1 MASYITDAQQFKI
14 DSFLALPQGNAI
26 VYNGRGKSPLERLE
40 ENIAPGAMHNSSER
54 CDAPKCH
61 PQTRIALQR
70 DIFATL
76 KRIVL
81 LKGAK
86 GTGKTAI
93 AGSIA
98 DISQE
103 RGLLAGSFFFS
114 SVSKSANRRSKR
126 YLIATLT
133 YQLWQH
139 PALRQH
145 IGQRILSAIEYDPVI
160 FTRGMKAQM
169 EELILEPLRAI
180 QVAGVVLSN
189 GPRVIIQYHDPTLGS
204 PSQGQAQR
212 ANEDDQL
219 DILRVLL
226 HAAASPVFPF
236 RIIVTSRSEAPSIAI
251 SECLEANPITVDIS
265 LDGRPDTDADM
276 TAFLVARFAEI
287 QRRHSLP
294 LNWPHQGYILQLV
307 ANAAGSFRLAS
318 ATMRNISENTTR
330 GVPVPPTQPQEPPD
344 SIPDEGKDP
353 EQPKQKQ
360 QVRWDVEPSQRI
372 PMQVSTGERPADNQA
387 KKFVP
392 R

>member
-1 MASYITDAQQFKI
+1 
-14 DSFLALPQGNAI
+14 
-26 VYNGRGKSPLERLE
+26 
-40 ENIAPGAMHNSSER
+40 
-54 CDAPKCH
+54 
-61 PQTRIALQR
+61 
-70 DIFATL
+70 
-76 KRIVL
+76 
-81 LKGAK
+81 
-86 GTGKTAI
+86 
-93 AGSIA
+93 
-98 DISQE
+98 
-103 RGLLAGSFFFS
+103 
-114 SVSKSANRRSKR
+114 
-126 YLIATLT
+126 
-133 YQLWQH
+133 
-139 PALRQH
+139 
-145 IGQRILSAIEYDPVI
+145 
-160 FTRGMKAQM
+160 MKAQM

-180 QVAGVVLSN
+180 QVVGVVLSN
-189 GPRVIIQYHDPTLGS
+189 GPRVIIVDATDECQAEQYHDPTLGS

-344 SIPDEGKDP
+344 S
-353 EQPKQKQ
+353 
-360 QVRWDVEPSQRI
+360 
-372 PMQVSTGERPADNQA
+372 M
-387 KKFVP
+387 
-392 R
+392 